1 MVVAKAEATAGCP
14 GPPNPAISCTPES
27 TTRAPPSE
35 EPLGGGLASDAPQ
48 VSAPMQEGP
57 PHRVSLRLSQR
68 EGRGAG
74 RGAAGPHLEVRAVV
88 VVPVHDLPL
97 PAAPGQH
104 GDHLPPRQVCVE
116 LRGKDVDP

>member
-1 MVVAKAEATAGCP
+1 MGWPLTPLRCLRPCRRVPGTACLCGCRR
-14 GPPNPAISCTPES
+14 EK
-27 TTRAPPSE
+27 
-35 EPLGGGLASDAPQ
+35 
-48 VSAPMQEGP
+48 VEGP
-57 PHRVSLRLSQR
+57 
-68 EGRGAG
+68 GG
-74 RGAAGPHLEVRAVV
+74 GAAGPHLEVRAVV